1 MINITNLDLRN
12 RNIKDITGLES
23 AINATYID
31 LSNNQIKD
39 ATIAAT
45 IVTNNKNTY
54 INLSN
59 NEIESIENIKNADLE
74 KLNISGNY
82 INLAE
87 GSKDYQVI
95 KDYETIKYGPDQSNI
110 DYNLNMYLTW
120 NAGN

>member
-59 NEIESIENIKNADLE
+59 NESVVR
-74 KLNISGNY
+74 
-82 INLAE
+82 
-87 GSKDYQVI
+87 KDI
-95 KDYETIKYGPDQSNI
+95 F
-110 DYNLNMYLTW
+110 
-120 NAGN
+120 